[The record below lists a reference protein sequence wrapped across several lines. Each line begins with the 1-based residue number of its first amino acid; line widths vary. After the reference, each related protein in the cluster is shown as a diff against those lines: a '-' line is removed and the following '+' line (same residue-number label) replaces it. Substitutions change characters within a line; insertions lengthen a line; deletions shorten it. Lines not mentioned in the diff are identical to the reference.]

1 MNAKTFMAV
10 MLALIA
16 VFASASAKEPKRPE
30 TYNYQ
35 RGIEAY
41 YDDNLDQAADYFSRE
56 ISENPKNS
64 GYANI
69 WLAYIYYAQENYGW
83 ALNSA
88 TKAIKDI
95 PSSDKLYKVLSLNER
110 ALIYTALAD
119 TTKALN
125 DLAKSIKIDPKHT
138 ETYNR
143 RGQLLFEMGKYA
155 ESDKDYETIIKLEE
169 GSVLGYMGKARNANS
184 QERYE
189 DALPLLNHVIS
200 MAKEYSQAYSYR
212 ALTYLGLKKYDDAAD
227 DIVTGLGMHD
237 EMAASMFNDI
247 NDKELIPYLE
257 TKLRVKTK
265 IEPQNNLWP
274 IALGIV
280 LENKKEYQKAIDC
293 FMAANKIDASSK
305 AMQWTADCYSSL
317 GDFDSAIHYIDKA
330 LELTPDNTAVLL
342 AKAEI
347 LSDAGKTDECLEIW
361 DKIIEQEPD
370 NPGAYYAKGMEE
382 CCHGMTDAAIDDLS
396 LCIALIPGISSAY
409 SARADMYTRKGE
421 TEKAAADYRKVL
433 ELDTVPNSSSR
444 AMYALQGLGRKAEA
458 IEYMDKVI
466 ADNIDD
472 EGVYY
477 DAACLYTRIGDY
489 PKALEMLR
497 TSLEKG
503 YDKFPHIATDYDLDP
518 IRELPE
524 FKALIDKYKPKMT
537 NAAKGKAPLNET
549 VETVEVPFTKAGGI
563 TKVKCEINGLP
574 LHFIFDTGASDVT
587 ISMVEAN
594 FMLKNDYISKKDII
608 GSSTY
613 WDANGDLNV
622 GTVINL
628 KEVTFGGLVLKDVK
642 ASVVRNQK
650 APLLLGQT
658 VLGRLGKIEIDNTN
672 MKLKITHTTT
682 E

>member
-41 YDDNLDQAADYFSRE
+41 NDDNLDQAAEYFSRE

-64 GYANI
+64 GYANT
-69 WLAYIYYAQENYGW
+69 WLAYVYYAQKQYGW

-88 TKAIKDI
+88 TQAIKDL

-110 ALIYTALAD
+110 ALIYAALAD

-125 DLAKSIKIDPKHT
+125 DLAKSIKVDPKYT

-169 GSVLGYMGKARNANS
+169 GSVFGYMGKARNANK
-184 QERYE
+184 QGRYE

-200 MAKEYSQAYSYR
+200 MAKEYSQAYSFR
-212 ALTYLGLKKYDDAAD
+212 AETYLGLKKYDEAAN
-227 DIVTGLGMHD
+227 DIVTSLRLFD
-237 EMAASMFNDI
+237 DNAAALFKDI

-257 TKLRVKTK
+257 TKLRLKTK
-265 IEPQNNLWP
+265 IEPQNSLWSYY
-274 IALGIV
+274 LGTV
-280 LENKKEYQKAIDC
+280 LENKKEYRKAIDC
-293 FMAANKIDASSK
+293 FTAAYKIDAISEYLQC
-305 AMQWTADCYSSL
+305 AANCYSSL
-317 GDFDSAIHYIDKA
+317 GDFDSSIHYIDKA
-330 LELTPDNTAVLL
+330 LDLKPDDTSLMIS
-342 AKAEI
+342 KAEI
-347 LSDAGKTDECLEIW
+347 LSDAGNTDECLKLW

-370 NPGAYYAKGMEE
+370 NPIGYYAKGLEE
-382 CCHGMTDAAIDDLS
+382 SNHGMTDAAIDDLS
-396 LCIALIPGISSAY
+396 LCIALVPGISSAY
-409 SARADMYTRKGE
+409 SVRADMYTRKGE

-433 ELDTVPNSSSR
+433 ELDTVPNSDSR
-444 AMYALQGLGRKAEA
+444 AMYALQGLGRKSEA

-472 EGVYY
+472 DGVYY
-477 DAACLYTRIGDY
+477 DAACLYTRIGNY
-489 PKALEMLR
+489 PKALEMLQ

-503 YDKFPHIATDYDLDP
+503 YDKFSHIATDYDLDP

-524 FKALIDKYKPKMT
+524 FKALTDKYKPKMT
-537 NAAKGKAPLNET
+537 VSAESKPALNEK
-549 VETVEVPFTKAGGI
+549 VEIVEVPFTKAGGI

-574 LHFIFDTGASDVT
+574 LHFYFDTGAADVT

-594 FMLKNDYISKKDII
+594 FMLKNDYISPKDII

-672 MKLKITHTTT
+672 MKIKITHTTS

>member
-16 VFASASAKEPKRPE
+16 VFASVSAKEPKRPE
-30 TYNYQ
+30 TYNYN

-41 YDDNLDQAADYFSRE
+41 NDDNLDQAAEYFSRE

-64 GYANI
+64 GYANT
-69 WLAYIYYAQENYGW
+69 WLAYVYYAQKQYGW

-88 TKAIKDI
+88 TQAIKDL

-110 ALIYTALAD
+110 ALIYTALGD

-125 DLAKSIKIDPKHT
+125 DLAKSIKLDPKYT
-138 ETYNR
+138 QTYNL
-143 RGQLLFEMGKYA
+143 RGQFLYEMGKYA
-155 ESDKDYETIIKLEE
+155 ESDKDYEAIIKLEE
-169 GSVLGYMGKARNANS
+169 GNTVGYMGKARNANK
-184 QERYE
+184 QGHYE
-189 DALPLLNHVIS
+189 DALPLLNYVINMS
-200 MAKEYSQAYSYR
+200 KEYGRAYANR
-212 ALTYLGLKKYDDAAD
+212 AESYLGLKKYDEAAN
-227 DIVTGLGMHD
+227 DIVTGLSLHD
-237 EMAASMFNDI
+237 GYTADLLNDI
-247 NDKELIPYLE
+247 SDKALIPYLE
-257 TKLRVKTK
+257 TKLRLKTK
-265 IEPQNNLWP
+265 LEPQNCLWP
-274 IALGIV
+274 YTLGMV
-280 LENKKEYQKAIDC
+280 LEDKKEYQKAIDC
-293 FMAANKIDASSK
+293 YLASYKIEALSVSLQSAAN
-305 AMQWTADCYSSL
+305 CYSSL

-330 LELTPDNTAVLL
+330 LELSPDDTAVLL

-347 LSDAGKTDECLEIW
+347 LSDAGKTDECLNLW
-361 DKIIEQEPD
+361 DKIIEIVPD
-370 NPGAYYAKGMEE
+370 NPIGYFSKGLEE
-382 CCHGMTDAAIDDLS
+382 SNHGMIDAAIDDLS
-396 LCIALIPGISSAY
+396 LCIALVSNISSAY
-409 SARADMYTRKGE
+409 SVRGDMYTRKGE

-433 ELDTVPNSSSR
+433 ELDTVPNRGSR
-444 AMYALQGLGRKAEA
+444 AMYALQALGRNAEA

-466 ADNIDD
+466 AYNIDD

-477 DAACLYTRIGDY
+477 DAACLYTRIGNY
-489 PKALEMLR
+489 PKALEMLQ

-503 YDKFPHIATDYDLDP
+503 YSDFAHIATDYDLDP

-537 NAAKGKAPLNET
+537 AAAESKASLNEK
-549 VETVEVPFTKAGGI
+549 VETVEVPFTKADGI
-563 TKVKCEINGLP
+563 PKVKCEINGLP
-574 LHFIFDTGASDVT
+574 LHFIFDTGASDVS

-594 FMLKNDYISKKDII
+594 FMLKNDYISPKDII
-608 GSSTY
+608 GNRAYS
-613 WDANGDLNV
+613 DANGELSV